1 MSHKQSVS
9 YVFQA
14 TALLRLQE
22 RLDVSF
28 DQALAIVDM
37 CSTCQCNV
45 VNEEIVRR
53 AISSFENQFPVKE

>member
-1 MSHKQSVS
+1 MSRRQSVS
-9 YVFQA
+9 YVFRA

-28 DQALAIVDM
+28 DQALAIMDM
-37 CSTCQCNV
+37 CSACQCNV